1 MAYPAIQPRPLS
13 PNMPTRLA
21 PSWHYWLSLPF
32 LLFILIPLVA
42 LVLRVNPEQ
51 LLHHLKNPQVLAA
64 LRLSI
69 STTLIST
76 VLIVLA
82 GTPVAYLLASH
93 RDRFTRLID
102 ALIDLPTVLPP
113 AVAGVA
119 LLMAFGRRGL
129 FGESLASMG
138 IQIAFTPIA
147 VVLAQLFIAAP
158 FFIKS
163 AVVGFSLVE
172 PEIKQAASMDG
183 ASDWQIFRY
192 MVLPLASRAMLTGIM
207 MSWARALGEFGATI
221 LFAGNFPE
229 KTQTMPLA
237 IFLGFESNID
247 IALTLSVI
255 LLILSFCLLFSV
267 KLLLENK
274 QHDS

>member
-13 PNMPTRLA
+13 PNMPIRIA
-21 PSWHYWLSLPF
+21 PSWQYWLSLPF
-32 LLFILIPLVA
+32 LMFILIPLVA

-51 LLHHLKNPQVLAA
+51 LLLHLKNPQVLAA

-76 VLIVLA
+76 LLTVLA
-82 GTPVAYLLASH
+82 GTPVAYLLASQ
-93 RDRFTRLID
+93 RDQFTRLID

-129 FGESLASMG
+129 FGEMLNSLD

-163 AVVGFSLVE
+163 AVVGFSLIE

-183 ASDWQIFRY
+183 ASDWQIFRF

-255 LLILSFCLLFSV
+255 LLLLSFCLLFSV

-274 QHDS
+274 TA

>member
-13 PNMPTRLA
+13 SNIPERIA
-21 PSWHYWLSLPF
+21 PSWQYWLSLPF

-42 LVLRVNPEQ
+42 LVLRVKPEQ
-51 LLHHLKNPQVLAA
+51 LLLHLQNPQVLAA
-64 LRLSI
+64 LRLSL
-69 STTLIST
+69 STTMIST

-93 RDRFTRLID
+93 QDRITRLID

-129 FGESLASMG
+129 FGGSLASMG

-163 AVVGFSLVE
+163 AVVGFSLIE

-192 MVLPLASRAMLTGIM
+192 MVIPLASRAMLTGIM

-255 LLILSFCLLFSV
+255 LLLLSFCLLFFV

-274 QHDS
+274 TS